1 MAVDH
6 SAVQPQ
12 GGTTSAIK
20 VATLDATPAN
30 STEITPPPWAA
41 RVTVR
46 FKTSADANDDGHFA
60 FEGTDGAAIDADH
73 FPIASGE
80 AFSISTALVGRNLD
94 ASPTFYLTAT
104 GVSSVAHIVYER
116 ESRGT

>member
-1 MAVDH
+1 MAVNH

-12 GGTTSAIK
+12 GGTTTAIK

-30 STEITPPPWAA
+30 STEVRPPPWVA

-46 FKTSADANDDGHFA
+46 FQTSGGANDSGTFA
-60 FEGTDGAAIDADH
+60 LEGTDGAAIDADH
-73 FPIASGE
+73 FPVASGE
-80 AFSISTALVGRNLD
+80 AFSISLSLVGRNL
-94 ASPTFYLTAT
+94 AAAPVFYVTAA

-116 ESRGT
+116 EGRGS